1 MPPVDN
7 GLMYTLESTAVT
19 PRSLSFEANFPTFSR
34 GFHKGSKYFLNVSC
48 NGFGLPL
55 KILSFKASFLLPIDE
70 ANSSRNSGTQV
81 PTSSNTRVGSQY
93 LREFKTRQRGSDK

>member
-7 GLMYTLESTAVT
+7 GFMYTLESTAVT
-19 PRSLSFEANFPTFSR
+19 PSSLRFEANSPVFSR
-34 GFHKGSKYFLNVSC
+34 GVHKGSKCFLNVSC

-55 KILSFKASFLLPIDE
+55 KIFSFRTSFLLPIDE

-93 LREFKTRQRGSDK
+93 LREFRTRQRGSEK